1 MNKGTGIEGAR
12 KITVSRFLRRRLMV
26 VLKTRKYVETL
37 KESESLIRGGHIIV
51 GNKMVKDPEML
62 ISRNLEDYISW
73 KEDSKIRQ
81 KIDRFKNNIDDYNYN
96 N

>member
-1 MNKGTGIEGAR
+1 
-12 KITVSRFLRRRLMV
+12 MV